1 MNSKIFVILHCI
13 ALCFG
18 SYYEPPAQVC
28 PTEIH
33 VKTVDIERAC
43 TQIQIVP
50 EGPYP
55 DIDIYPEIDIST
67 SVVTATKVV
76 LATTTE
82 ALERLTFTKVTVEKS
97 ALVVTQTKVST
108 VTKFLEN
115 THANIVTVTATNYH
129 TDFVTKQH
137 IQTVISEKPTTSTII
152 KGVPR
157 TTTEV
162 VPSTFTIT
170 KSHLITTEIT
180 STVPYT
186 QAVYVT
192 VHQPAKIH
200 TFTET
205 KTRTVCPRTY

>member
-43 TQIQIVP
+43 TQIEIVP
-50 EGPYP
+50 EGPYA